1 MKKVI
6 KQEEKCCGNCCWFY
20 AEDTYG
26 YGCCPFRFAEVHQC
40 EQKCEVTEKYVSKE
54 RMRHYRAVLLQA
66 NRYRRD
72 QHVPS
77 IYRMPNPTEL
87 GKAIDFASEYI
98 RIFSNL

>member
-1 MKKVI
+1 MKVK
-6 KQEEKCCGNCCWFY
+6 EERCCGCCCWFY

-26 YGCCPFRFAEVHQC
+26 YGACPFEFGEVLQC
-40 EQKCEVTEKYVSKE
+40 SDECIHNDEFVSKE
-54 RMRHYRAVLLQA
+54 MKRHYMAVLLQA

-87 GKAIDFASEYI
+87 GRAIDFAVKYMKT
-98 RIFSNL
+98 L